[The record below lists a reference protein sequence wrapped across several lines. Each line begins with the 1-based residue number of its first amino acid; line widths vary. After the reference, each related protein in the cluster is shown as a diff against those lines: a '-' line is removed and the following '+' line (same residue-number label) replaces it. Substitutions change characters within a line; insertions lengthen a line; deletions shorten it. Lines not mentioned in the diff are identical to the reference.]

1 MGFFEIFL
9 ENNWNKIF
17 LFASI
22 LIFVAGICF
31 RRRNKFEEFVQYV
44 PSLLTS
50 LGIFGTF
57 VGIVYGL
64 YDFDAYKIDES
75 IPVLLEGLKTAFY
88 TSIVGMF
95 FAIAFKLIM
104 TFMPRS
110 AEAIKQEFENDPA
123 AYDTFIALEQTKCAA
138 LQISSAVDEIKETG
152 ASREKKLDD
161 IAAMLS
167 SEEEGIAEILRK
179 ILKYMQQT
187 EEEKLDKFNE
197 FKTELRGDLEKFSD
211 QMSKSATSQIID
223 ALRQVILDFN
233 ANLTEQFGE
242 NFKQLNEAVGEL
254 VVWQDKYRLQLID
267 LEDRYKT
274 ALSQL
279 EMSRQAVESIAEN
292 CRTIPSA
299 MSSLQDVVK
308 IQDEQIQILDSHMND
323 FALARDKAL
332 EAVPGIRKAVDEA
345 MSGLEKTSESL
356 ARVMKESVESITDNS
371 DSIRDQTKAFNEAL
385 SATADEFAG
394 AAMNMTQTVV
404 QSVRNSSETMIN
416 NAVEAVEES
425 GRRIAEAA
433 SASMQPAVE
442 SIKSAAVETSRKI
455 DESAEEVR
463 RISERVNHEFEKS
476 AADLDKMLS
485 DHFNKFD
492 VGMTQELNNALE
504 ELGSALGTIAKA
516 VGEGYRRAS
525 EGAQYR

>member
-1 MGFFEIFL
+1 MGFFEIFF

-138 LQISSAVDEIKETG
+138 LQISSVVDEIKETG

-167 SEEEGIAEILRK
+167 SEEEGVAEILRK

-332 EAVPGIRKAVDEA
+332 EAVPSIREAVDEA
-345 MSGLEKTSESL
+345 LSSLEKTSESL
-356 ARVMKESVESITDNS
+356 VGVMNESAELISNNS
-371 DSIRDQTKAFNEAL
+371 DSIKDQTKAFNEAL

-394 AAMNMTQTVV
+394 TALNMTQTVI
-404 QSVRNSSETMIN
+404 QSVQNSSEMLLKS
-416 NAVEAVEES
+416 AVDAVEES
-425 GRRIAEAA
+425 GKKITQAA
-433 SASMQPAVE
+433 SDSIKPIVE
-442 SIKSAAVETSRKI
+442 SMESAAEETGRKI
-455 DESAEEVR
+455 EETADEVSKTTEQLNRA
-463 RISERVNHEFEKS
+463 FEK
-476 AADLDKMLS
+476 AASSIEMNINKLDE
-485 DHFNKFD
+485 
-492 VGMTQELNNALE
+492 GMTQELNNALE
-504 ELGSALGTIAKA
+504 ELGSALGTIAQE
-516 VGEGYRRAS
+516 VGRGYRKAT
-525 EGAQYR
+525 EGNQ